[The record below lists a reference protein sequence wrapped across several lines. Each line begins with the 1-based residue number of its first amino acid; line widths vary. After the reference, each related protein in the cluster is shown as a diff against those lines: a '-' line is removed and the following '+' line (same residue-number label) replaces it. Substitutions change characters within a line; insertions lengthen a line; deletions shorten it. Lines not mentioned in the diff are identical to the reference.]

1 MFANDKTDHI
11 GMSSRINATAA
22 SILGLLAREPMSG
35 WELYAAFECSIG
47 QFWSITRSQVYRELQ
62 TLAASGLIEIGATG
76 ARERRVCSIT
86 TAGRATFGR
95 WIAAMPGDEIIRF
108 PLLLSIFFGDYLP
121 RETLAAF
128 CAEHR
133 RKHAAQLAA
142 YEAQLPQ
149 AEAAAPFPAQALRF
163 GISYERT
170 VLAWIDGLPW
180 MAD

>member
-108 PLLLSIFFGDYLP
+108 PLLLSIFFGDSLP